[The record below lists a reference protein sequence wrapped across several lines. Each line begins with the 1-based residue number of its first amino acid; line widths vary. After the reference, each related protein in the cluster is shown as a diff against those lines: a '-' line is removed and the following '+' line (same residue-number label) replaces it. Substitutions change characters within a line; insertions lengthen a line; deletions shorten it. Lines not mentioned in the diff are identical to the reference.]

1 MIAPESKIKKAIS
14 RTATIGIVVVVIIVI
29 AIGGYYVSTTGPS
42 STTSTTTSSISSVPT
57 TTSSLTTSSV
67 TTVSTTTSS
76 SILQTTTSTTSTTS
90 SYSAPKTLV
99 IDDASWPFGDLNPLG
114 TGTFPNWFQFTEYQP
129 LVSINDTLEYSTGAV
144 QYLPG
149 LAQSWNVSSNG
160 MTYTFNLRHG
170 ITFSNG
176 DPFNAYQ
183 IWLMAYANY
192 YLLGNSSGWLLSYTV
207 FNYSNV
213 NFGAA
218 TISLINQT
226 GGVLNPTGQGL
237 AAMENTNWPI
247 YVTGPYQIVFQLAA
261 PFNYFPALLINFGIA
276 DMQYALN
283 HGGFGTAAA
292 PNTYFE
298 LNALPGTGPYMV
310 TGISPQAYVE
320 FTQNPTYW
328 GRNMTSAQIQA
339 DVLLDPGHVANV
351 VVNYKSD
358 DLARYTDV
366 STGTA
371 QIAAIEAADWNL
383 ITSNPTKF
391 SYTVMPPWAMFVSFM
406 ALNTDL
412 YPTNNTDFRLAVV
425 HAINYTDIISKAFL
439 GEATP
444 FVGPEYPAYTQFYD
458 LSKSPGYSYNTTL
471 ASQYLAESNVPSGT
485 TITFRTLSGCE
496 YCSIIGQIVQAD
508 LGQIGINVNILIVP
522 SGTFA
527 NPYGSY
533 QTDLQD
539 TAQLGNL
546 ALIGSTGAWA
556 PDALT
561 PADNW
566 VSFVSNESFFG
577 NFANYYN
584 PIVQDCVNAFTSTT
598 NVAQIQALCTQAQT
612 QIDNDAPY
620 AWLGVLRLWDID
632 GSLVWQK
639 GVVNSFALDPVFS
652 GETTIPMFNTVT
664 FG

>member
-14 RTATIGIVVVVIIVI
+14 RTATIGIVVVVIII
-29 AIGGYYVSTTGPS
+29 IGIGGYYASTIGPS
-42 STTSTTTSSISSVPT
+42 SSSTTTTSSTSSISTTT
-57 TTSSLTTSSV
+57 TTSSLTTI
-67 TTVSTTTSS
+67 STTTSS
-76 SILQTTTSTTSTTS
+76 
-90 SYSAPKTLV
+90 YSPPHTLV

-114 TGTFPNWFQFTEYQP
+114 TGTWPNWFQFTEYQP
-129 LVSINDTLEYSTGAV
+129 LVSINDTAEYATGQV

-149 LAQSWNVSSNG
+149 LAQSWNMSSDG
-160 MTYTFNLRHG
+160 MTYTFNLRHE

-176 DPFNAYQ
+176 DPFNAYNV
-183 IWLMAYANY
+183 WLMAYANY

-207 FNYSNV
+207 FDYSNV

-218 TISLINQT
+218 TVSMINQT
-226 GGVLNPTGQGL
+226 GGVVNPTGHGL
-237 AAMENTNWPI
+237 AVMENSSWPI
-247 YVTGPYQIVFQLAA
+247 YVTGPYQIVFHLAA
-261 PFNYFPALLINFGIA
+261 PFTYFPALMINFGIA
-276 DMQYALN
+276 DMQYALD

-298 LNALPGTGPYMV
+298 LNALPGTGPYKV

-320 FTQNPTYW
+320 FSQNPTYW
-328 GRNMTSAQIQA
+328 GRNLTSAQIA
-339 DVLLDPGHVANV
+339 GDVLLDPGHVPNV
-351 VVNYKSD
+351 IVNYKSD
-358 DLARYTDV
+358 DLSRYTDV

-371 QIAAIEAADWNL
+371 QIAAIEAADWSL
-383 ITSNPTKF
+383 VTSNPSKF

-439 GEATP
+439 GEAAP
-444 FVGPEYPAYTQFYD
+444 YVGPEYPAYTQFYD
-458 LSKSPGYSYNTTL
+458 LGNSPDYSYNVTL
-471 ASQYLAESNVPSGT
+471 ASHYLAESNVPSGT

-508 LGQIGINVNILIVP
+508 LGQIGITVDILIVP

-539 TAQLGNL
+539 TSQIGNL
-546 ALIGSTGAWA
+546 ALIGSDGAWA

-584 PIVQDCVNAFTSTT
+584 PIVQSCVNAFTSTT
-598 NVAQIQALCTQAQT
+598 NTSYIQALCTKAQT
-612 QIDNDAPY
+612 QIYNDAPY

-639 GVVNSFALDPVFS
+639 GVINSFALDPVFS
-652 GETTIPMFNTVT
+652 GETTIPIFNTVT

>member
-1 MIAPESKIKKAIS
+1 MIAPESKTKKAIS
-14 RTATIGIVVVVIIVI
+14 RTVTIGIVVLVIIVI
-29 AIGGYYVSTTGPS
+29 AIGGYYAATSGSSSSTTTPTSSVSTT
-42 STTSTTTSSISSVPT
+42 TTSVTTTSS
-57 TTSSLTTSSV
+57 
-67 TTVSTTTSS
+67 TTVSTTSSTATSS
-76 SILQTTTSTTSTTS
+76 TT
-90 SYSAPKTLV
+90 PQTLV
-99 IDDASWPFGDLNPLG
+99 IDDASWPFGDLTPLG
-114 TGTFPNWFQFTEYQP
+114 TGTWPNWFQFTEYQP
-129 LVSINDTLEYSTGAV
+129 LVSINDTAEYTTGQV

-149 LAQSWNVSSNG
+149 LAQSWNVSSDG
-160 MTYTFNLRHG
+160 MTYTFNLRQG

-207 FNYSNV
+207 FDYSHV

-218 TISLINQT
+218 TIATINQT

-247 YVTGPYQIVFQLAA
+247 YVTGPYTIVFHLAA

-276 DMQYALN
+276 DMQFALD

-292 PNTYFE
+292 PNTYFQ
-298 LNALPGTGPYMV
+298 LNAIPGTGPYKV
-310 TGISPQAYVE
+310 TGISPQAYVQ

-328 GRNMTSAQIQA
+328 GRSLTSAQIA
-339 DVLLDPGHVANV
+339 GDVLLDPGHVANV

-358 DLARYTDV
+358 DLSRYTDV

-371 QIAAIEAADWNL
+371 QIAAIQAADWNL
-383 ITSNPTKF
+383 VTSNPSKF

-425 HAINYTDIISKAFL
+425 HSINYTDIISKAFL
-439 GEATP
+439 GEASP
-444 FVGPEYPAYTQFYD
+444 YVGPEYPAYKQFYN
-458 LSKSPGYSYNTTL
+458 LGNSPGYSYNTTL

-496 YCSIIGQIVQAD
+496 YCSIIGQIIQAD

-533 QTDLQD
+533 QTDLAD

-546 ALIGSTGAWA
+546 ALIGSDGAWA

-566 VSFVSNESFFG
+566 VSFVSNDSFFG

-584 PIVQDCVNAFTSTT
+584 PTVQACVNAFTSTT
-598 NVAQIQALCTQAQT
+598 NVAQIQTLCTQAQA
-612 QIDNDAPY
+612 QINNDAPY
-620 AWLGVLRLWDID
+620 AWLGVLRLWNID

-639 GVVNSFALDPVFS
+639 GVISSFALDPVFS
-652 GETTIPMFNTVT
+652 GETTIPMINTVT